1 MPDRV
6 AVSLGTLRGEVV
18 ELPEAAQVRAEYR
31 VAVIR
36 EAPHA
41 EEARAFVAY
50 LVSPVASELLQ
61 RHGFGAP

>member
-1 MPDRV
+1 
-6 AVSLGTLRGEVV
+6 
-18 ELPEAAQVRAEYR
+18 

-36 EAPHA
+36 GAPHL

-50 LVSPVASELLQ
+50 LGSPVASELLQ